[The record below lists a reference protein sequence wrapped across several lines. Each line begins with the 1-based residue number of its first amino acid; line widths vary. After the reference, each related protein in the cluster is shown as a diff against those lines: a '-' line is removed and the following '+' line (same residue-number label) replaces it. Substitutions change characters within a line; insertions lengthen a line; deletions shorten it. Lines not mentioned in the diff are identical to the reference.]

1 MVTRKKKTYGIIFI
15 IVALLAGIIG
25 YRIYANLEA
34 NKERAGR
41 VSQGRAVAVEI
52 GTVAKQDITP
62 VLSFSAN
69 LEPVWSA
76 DISPKV
82 DGRIDQLYVDEGDFV
97 TAGMVI
103 AVLDTNELQAQVV
116 QAQGNLFSSK
126 ASLEQAELDLN
137 RTAALAEQGAVSVQ
151 ALDTARIKRD
161 LALGQVQSA
170 EGNLSLLQA
179 RLENANVVAPR
190 TGIVVKRQLQAGFY
204 AKAGSPIVTI
214 ADITSLL
221 AKATVSEG
229 QISELSVGSAVKIK
243 VNALSG
249 KEFTG
254 NITRISPA
262 AALPART
269 FTAEITIPNDDNIL
283 KSGMFAKVEIPGA
296 VHTGAAVVPESALVM
311 REDQKT
317 IYIVTADNKAQ
328 QKLLKL
334 GYVGN
339 GIAEVLD
346 GVKIGDKIVIAGQNK
361 IKDGASL
368 AGAGAQE
375 GGK

>member
-1 MVTRKKKTYGIIFI
+1 MVADKKKAYGIVLI
-15 IVALLAGIIG
+15 IVAILVGIIG
-25 YRIYANLEA
+25 YRIYANLAA

-41 VSQGRAVAVEI
+41 MSQGRAVAVEI

-76 DISPKV
+76 EISAKV
-82 DGRIDQLYVDEGDFV
+82 DGRIDKLYVDEGDFV

-103 AVLDTNELQAQVV
+103 AVLDTNELEAQVV
-116 QAQGNLFSSK
+116 QAQGSLFSSR

-137 RTAALAEQGAVSVQ
+137 RTEALAQQGAISVQ

-161 LALGQVQSA
+161 LALGQVQSS
-170 EGNLSLLQA
+170 EGNLALLQA
-179 RLENANVVAPR
+179 RLDNAKVVAPR

-204 AKAGSPIVTI
+204 AKAGAPIVTI
-214 ADITSLL
+214 ADISSLL
-221 AKATVSEG
+221 AKATISEG
-229 QISELSVGSAVKIK
+229 QITELTMGTPVKIK
-243 VNALSG
+243 INALNG
-249 KEFTG
+249 KEFNG
-254 NITRISPA
+254 IITRISPA

-269 FTAEITIPNDDNIL
+269 FTAEITIPNTENLL
-283 KSGMFAKVEIPGA
+283 KSGMFAKVEIPGL
-296 VHTGAAVVPESALVM
+296 VHIGAAVVPESALVM

-334 GYVGN
+334 GYVAN
-339 GIAEVLD
+339 GLAEVLD
-346 GVKIGDKIVIAGQNK
+346 GVKIGDKIVVEGQNK
-361 IKDGASL
+361 IKDGSSL
-368 AGAGAQE
+368 AGAGAKE
-375 GGK
+375 GDK

>member
-15 IVALLAGIIG
+15 IVALLAGIVG
-25 YRIYANLEA
+25 YRIYANLAA

-52 GTVAKQDITP
+52 GTVAKKDITP

-82 DGRIDQLYVDEGDFV
+82 DGRIDQLYVNEGDFV

-229 QISELSVGSAVKIK
+229 QISELSVGTPVKIK
-243 VNALSG
+243 VNALNG

-254 NITRISPA
+254 TITRISPA

-269 FTAEITIPNDDNIL
+269 FTAEITIPNDDNTL

-296 VHTGAAVVPESALVM
+296 VHVGVAVVPESALVM
-311 REDQKT
+311 HEDQKT

-328 QKLLKL
+328 QKLLKI
-334 GYVGN
+334 GYVGE

-346 GVKIGDKIVIAGQNK
+346 GVKIGDQIVIAGQNK